1 MGVKRLV
8 KAFVAFTVVAV
19 AASTAYHYYVDGKT
33 PSSAMFQALDEYTS
47 AMNGVVTTALDFAD
61 QYRS

>member
-8 KAFVAFTVVAV
+8 KAFVAFTVFAV
-19 AASTAYHYYVDGKT
+19 AASTTYHYYVGDKT

-47 AMNGVVTTALDFAD
+47 VMNSLVTKALDLAD